1 MKKIL
6 ALFVALCLLSAL
18 FIPAL
23 AAEDTITVYVDAPAD
38 WNEVALYVWFD
49 NGAGGTTEWK
59 PWPGVVMS
67 DDDGDGWYALEIPAG
82 QNNRV
87 IANNNNNGVQTID
100 LTMDGSI
107 DCWLTV
113 NGNGDGTKLGGD
125 VTYDNPGPALD
136 DMPTAPTT
144 EPVVQE
150 LKSLALV
157 GSGLPGIG
165 EWVVEDAAG
174 DMTKVSDTV
183 WTKDL
188 AVTNGATMTFKV
200 AGNDAWDSG
209 YNFGGAEDPT
219 AVTVGTA
226 LPMTGGNESKNLTLT
241 ATKDC
246 TLKFTVTLAEDG
258 SASLLVEETEGAAP
272 TEPTE
277 TEPTETQPTETQPSE
292 SETQPSETQGEQN
305 NENKSAKKGTA
316 ILVLALVLV
325 LLIGVA
331 VVISIVPAK
340 NAV

>member
-6 ALFVALCLLSAL
+6 ALFVALCCLAAL
-18 FIPAL
+18 CVPAL
-23 AAEDTITVYVDAPAD
+23 AAEDTVTVYVDAPAD
-38 WNEVALYVWFD
+38 WSDVFLYIWFD
-49 NGAGGTTEWK
+49 NGAGSTTEWK
-59 PWPGVVMS
+59 PWSGEKMS
-67 DDDGDGWYALEIPAG
+67 DDDGDGWYTLEIPAG
-82 QNNRV
+82 QYNRV
-87 IANNNNNGVQTID
+87 IANNGNGTQTVD

-113 NGNGDGTKLGGD
+113 TADGADGKLGGD
-125 VTYDNPGPALD
+125 VTYDNPGAALD
-136 DMPTAPTT
+136 DMPTAAPT

-183 WTKDL
+183 YTKEI
-188 AVTNGATMTFKV
+188 AVTNGTAMQFKI

-226 LPMTGGNESKNLTLT
+226 LDLTSGNESKNLSLT
-241 ATKDC
+241 ASKDC
-246 TLKFTVTLAEDG
+246 TLKFTITLKEDG
-258 SASLLVEETEGAAP
+258 TASLLVEETEAP
-272 TEPTE
+272 AVTEPSETEPQATEPQATEGDKDE
-277 TEPTETQPTETQPSE
+277 TEPTEGKTEE
-292 SETQPSETQGEQN
+292 N
-305 NENKSAKKGTA
+305 NENKGSKKGTA
-316 ILVLALVLV
+316 ILVLSLVLV
-325 LLIGVA
+325 ALIGVA
-331 VVISIVPAK
+331 VVISIVPGK

>member
-23 AAEDTITVYVDAPAD
+23 AAEDTITVYVDAPPD

-100 LTMDGSI
+100 LTMDGAI

-125 VTYDNPGPALD
+125 VTYDNPGAALD
-136 DMPTAPTT
+136 DMPTAAPT

-183 WTKDL
+183 WTKEL
-188 AVTNGATMTFKV
+188 AVTNGATLTFKV

-226 LPMTGGNESKNLTLT
+226 LAMVSGNESKNMTLT

-258 SASLLVEETEGAAP
+258 TASLLIEESEGAAP
-272 TEPTE
+272 TEPSE
-277 TEPTETQPTETQPSE
+277 TEPSKPADTEPSETQPSE
-292 SETQPSETQGEQN
+292 SKPADETPAPKN
-305 NENKSAKKGTA
+305 NKGTA
-316 ILVLALVLV
+316 ILVLSLVLV
-325 LLIGVA
+325 LLLGVA
-331 VVISIVPAK
+331 VVISIVPGK

>member
-100 LTMDGSI
+100 LTMDGAI

-125 VTYDNPGPALD
+125 VTYDNPGAALD
-136 DMPTAPTT
+136 DMPTAAPT

-183 WTKDL
+183 WTKEL
-188 AVTNGATMTFKV
+188 AVTNGATLTFKV

-226 LPMTGGNESKNLTLT
+226 LAMVGGNESKNMTLT

-258 SASLLVEETEGAAP
+258 TASLLVEETEGAAP
-272 TEPTE
+272 TEPSE
-277 TEPTETQPTETQPSE
+277 TEPSKPADTEPSETQPSE
-292 SETQPSETQGEQN
+292 SKPADETPAPKN
-305 NENKSAKKGTA
+305 NKGTA
-316 ILVLALVLV
+316 ILVLSLVLV
-325 LLIGVA
+325 LLLGVA
-331 VVISIVPAK
+331 VVISIVPGK